1 METGGAVE
9 EMEGGGHSSDFR
21 NYKGTENQQKRQ
33 REKESPPPT
42 FDQDLKG
49 IEWKNYFMR
58 KIIFF
63 MKDSLLKL
71 SQNKITK

>member
-21 NYKGTENQQKRQ
+21 NYKRTENQQKKAE
-33 REKESPPPT
+33 REREPPT

-49 IEWKNYFMR
+49 IE
-58 KIIFF
+58 
-63 MKDSLLKL
+63 
-71 SQNKITK
+71 

>member
-1 METGGAVE
+1 MLWRKWRE
-9 EMEGGGHSSDFR
+9 EDILVISEIT
-21 NYKGTENQQKRQ
+21 KGQKISKKG
-33 REKESPPPT
+33 RERKRAPPT